1 MNNELLDKYAE
12 LIVKNGANVQQGQKV
27 IIYAST
33 EQADLVE
40 RLAEKAYLTGAARVD
55 VEWSNQAL
63 TKIKSRY
70 ESIETLSE
78 TSAWEIEKLKE
89 MVEDRPCEIHILSD
103 DPDGMK
109 NADTDK
115 LQTARIA
122 RKKAAKPY
130 QDALD
135 NENQWT
141 IAAAPSA
148 AWAQK
153 VFPSTAA
160 DDAVSKLWE
169 AILNSAYVTGDNE
182 PIMLWEK
189 REQQFKEK
197 CGLLNSFKFEK
208 LQYMSSNGTDFT
220 VWLNPKAQWAGGSE
234 TTKSGVRFNPNIP
247 TEEIFTSP
255 MAGKAEGT
263 VVATKPLSYQ
273 GKLIKDFYITFHEG
287 KAVSWSAAK
296 GQSELT
302 AILESDDGAS
312 MLGELALVSWNSPIN
327 KSGILFYN
335 TLFDENASCHI
346 ALGRGFTNLIEG
358 YEKMSA
364 DELKE
369 CGVNDSLIHVDFMM
383 GAEDLSVYG
392 YTYDGRKIA
401 VFDNGNWVI

>member
-1 MNNELLDKYAE
+1 MNTELLNKYAE
-12 LIVKNGANVQQGQKV
+12 LIVRSGANVQQGQKV

-40 RLAEKAYLTGAARVD
+40 RLAEKAYLAGAVRVD
-55 VEWSNQAL
+55 AEWSNQAL
-63 TKIKSRY
+63 TAIKSRY
-70 ESIETLSE
+70 ESIEMMSG

-89 MVEDRPCEIHILSD
+89 MVEDKPCEIHILSD

-109 NADTDK
+109 NADTNK
-115 LQTARIA
+115 IQAARIA
-122 RKKAAKPY
+122 RKKVAKPY
-130 QDALD
+130 NDALD

-141 IAAAPSA
+141 IAAAPSVV
-148 AWAQK
+148 WARK
-153 VFPSTAA
+153 VFIGLTA
-160 DDAVSKLWE
+160 DEAVNKLWD
-169 AILNSAYVTGDNE
+169 AIINSAYITRDNE
-182 PIMLWEK
+182 PIELWKK
-189 REQQFKEK
+189 RDQQFKKK
-197 CGLLNSFKFEK
+197 CDLLNSFKFEK
-208 LQYMSSNGTDFT
+208 LHYISSNGTDFT

-273 GKLIKDFYITFHEG
+273 GKLIKDFYITFKEG
-287 KAVSWSAAK
+287 KAVSWSAAE
-296 GQSELT
+296 GQNELT

-312 MLGELALVSWNSPIN
+312 MLGELALVPWDSPIN

-346 ALGRGFTNLIEG
+346 ALGKGFTNLIDG
-358 YEKMSA
+358 YEKMNSE
-364 DELKE
+364 ELQS
-369 CGVNDSLIHVDFMM
+369 CGVNDSLIHVDFMI
-383 GAEDLSVYG
+383 GAADLSIYG

-401 VFDNGNWVI
+401 VFDNGNWAV